1 MYYAFSGVIYYNRLF
16 HTITIFVIL
25 ASVEVFL
32 MILSAQIFDKF
43 AMSAF
48 FFCYFR
54 MQLETAHL
62 S

>member
-48 FFCYFR
+48 FFVISEC
-54 MQLETAHL
+54 